1 MAASGHRLARFARP
15 VDNPAG
21 QADGQAAPAHEL
33 AHRDCPPAPQ
43 PSPTYPPAPTAR
55 PSALLHQ
62 VLIFSGGKSLRP
74 SACALRLPVGRQ
86 VEGGSRLAQRPR
98 SGLAL
103 TRLKRPSLCEWG
115 QSKGEARPPAPRA
128 SRRRVRGVQRG
139 SAPLGKAEG
148 RAVGGNRCAPPLGGH
163 FMPEGE
169 PRRRRGGTPQG
180 CPAEMPKTSTKRMRA
195 GRFSKGL

>member
-62 VLIFSGGKSLRP
+62 VLIFSGGESLRP
-74 SACALRLPVGRQ
+74 SACALRLPVGHQ

-103 TRLKRPSLCEWG
+103 TRLERPQPVRVGAVEGRSPPACPPSLTAASAGVPRG
-115 QSKGEARPPAPRA
+115 QRHLGQGRRPR
-128 SRRRVRGVQRG
+128 SRSTSPGGATFCRRG
-139 SAPLGKAEG
+139 SRAEG
-148 RAVGGNRCAPPLGGH
+148 V
-163 FMPEGE
+163 GE
-169 PRRRRGGTPQG
+169 PRRG
-180 CPAEMPKTSTKRMRA
+180 ALLWAPKN
-195 GRFSKGL
+195 

>member
-21 QADGQAAPAHEL
+21 QADGQAAPVHEL

-98 SGLAL
+98 
-103 TRLKRPSLCEWG
+103 
-115 QSKGEARPPAPRA
+115 
-128 SRRRVRGVQRG
+128 GVQRG

-180 CPAEMPKTSTKRMRA
+180 CPAESAKTSTKRMRE

>member
-103 TRLKRPSLCEWG
+103 TRLERPQAVRVGAVEGRSPPACPPSLTAASAGVPRGHQRTRYRAKCERLKN
-115 QSKGEARPPAPRA
+115 QQLKKGGYATAH
-128 SRRRVRGVQRG
+128 
-139 SAPLGKAEG
+139 
-148 RAVGGNRCAPPLGGH
+148 C
-163 FMPEGE
+163 
-169 PRRRRGGTPQG
+169 GTPRNSSLRRLKKI
-180 CPAEMPKTSTKRMRA
+180 CN
-195 GRFSKGL
+195 

>member
-74 SACALRLPVGRQ
+74 SAFGLRASLAGWTPSGRRVKARAATAQRLGLDATETTQPMRVGA
-86 VEGGSRLAQRPR
+86 VEGRSPPACPPEPHGGECGESRGAAPRWARPKAAQSGGTDAPPRWGGTLCRRGSR
-98 SGLAL
+98 
-103 TRLKRPSLCEWG
+103 
-115 QSKGEARPPAPRA
+115 
-128 SRRRVRGVQRG
+128 
-139 SAPLGKAEG
+139 AEG
-148 RAVGGNRCAPPLGGH
+148 V
-163 FMPEGE
+163 GE
-169 PRRRRGGTPQG
+169 PRRGAPLK
-180 CPAEMPKTSTKRMRA
+180 APKQAPRE
-195 GRFSKGL
+195 

>member
-74 SACALRLPVGRQ
+74 SAFGLRASLAGWTPSGRRVKARAATAQRLGLDATETTQPMRVGA
-86 VEGGSRLAQRPR
+86 VEGRSPPACPPSLTAASAGSPEGQRPAGQGRRPR
-98 SGLAL
+98 S
-103 TRLKRPSLCEWG
+103 R
-115 QSKGEARPPAPRA
+115 GEPMRPPPGGALYAGGGAAPKA
-128 SRRRVRGVQRG
+128 WGNPAGV
-139 SAPLGKAEG
+139 
-148 RAVGGNRCAPPLGGH
+148 
-163 FMPEGE
+163 
-169 PRRRRGGTPQG
+169 PR
-180 CPAEMPKTSTKRMRA
+180 
-195 GRFSKGL
+195 

>member
-62 VLIFSGGKSLRP
+62 VLIFSGGESLRP
-74 SACALRLPVGRQ
+74 SACALRLPVGHQ
-86 VEGGSRLAQRPR
+86 VEGGARLAQRPR

-103 TRLKRPSLCEWG
+103 TRLERPQAVRVGAVEGRSPPACPPSLTAASAGSPEG
-115 QSKGEARPPAPRA
+115 QRPAGQGRRPRSRGEPMRPPAGGALYAGGGAAPKAWGNPAGVPR
-128 SRRRVRGVQRG
+128 
-139 SAPLGKAEG
+139 
-148 RAVGGNRCAPPLGGH
+148 
-163 FMPEGE
+163 
-169 PRRRRGGTPQG
+169 
-180 CPAEMPKTSTKRMRA
+180 
-195 GRFSKGL
+195 

>member
-148 RAVGGNRCAPPLGGH
+148 RAVGGEPMRPPAGGALYAGGGAAPKAWGNPAGV
-163 FMPEGE
+163 
-169 PRRRRGGTPQG
+169 PR
-180 CPAEMPKTSTKRMRA
+180 
-195 GRFSKGL
+195 

>member
-86 VEGGSRLAQRPR
+86 VEGGSRLAQRLGLDATETTQPMRVGAVEGRSPPACPPSLTAASAGSPEGQRPAGQGRRPR
-98 SGLAL
+98 SRGGTDAPPRWGG
-103 TRLKRPSLCEWG
+103 TLC
-115 QSKGEARPPAPRA
+115 R
-128 SRRRVRGVQRG
+128 RG
-139 SAPLGKAEG
+139 SRAEG
-148 RAVGGNRCAPPLGGH
+148 V
-163 FMPEGE
+163 GE
-169 PRRRRGGTPQG
+169 PRRGAPLK
-180 CPAEMPKTSTKRMRA
+180 APKQAPRE
-195 GRFSKGL
+195 

>member
-115 QSKGEARPPAPRA
+115 QSKGEARLPPEPHGGECGESRGAAPRWA
-128 SRRRVRGVQRG
+128 R
-139 SAPLGKAEG
+139 PKA
-148 RAVGGNRCAPPLGGH
+148 AQSGGTDAPPRWGGH

-180 CPAEMPKTSTKRMRA
+180 CPAESAKTSTKRMRE

>member
-74 SACALRLPVGRQ
+74 SACALRLPGAAAGSRGWCGPQPAGRGHGPLTRPERPQ
-86 VEGGSRLAQRPR
+86 PQPGSRRRAQPAPCSRGVWGKTPRGGPARRGLVKPAGREGGDRAPPSGGHLDREGEPPR
-98 SGLAL
+98 SG
-103 TRLKRPSLCEWG
+103 
-115 QSKGEARPPAPRA
+115 
-128 SRRRVRGVQRG
+128 
-139 SAPLGKAEG
+139 
-148 RAVGGNRCAPPLGGH
+148 
-163 FMPEGE
+163 
-169 PRRRRGGTPQG
+169 GGTPEG
-180 CPAEMPKTSTKRMRA
+180 CPSLGHQRTRYRPIFKI
-195 GRFSKGL
+195 L

>member
-74 SACALRLPVGRQ
+74 ARFACRLDAKWKAGQ
-86 VEGGSRLAQRPR
+86 GSR

-180 CPAEMPKTSTKRMRA
+180 CPAESAKTSTKRMRE

>member
-115 QSKGEARPPAPRA
+115 QSKGEARPPACPPSLTAASVGSPEGQRPAGQGRRPR
-128 SRRRVRGVQRG
+128 SRGEPMRPPRWGGTLCRRG
-139 SAPLGKAEG
+139 SRAEG
-148 RAVGGNRCAPPLGGH
+148 V
-163 FMPEGE
+163 GE
-169 PRRRRGGTPQG
+169 PRRGAPLK
-180 CPAEMPKTSTKRMRA
+180 APKQAPRE
-195 GRFSKGL
+195 

>member
-128 SRRRVRGVQRG
+128 SRRRVRGVGQR
-139 SAPLGKAEG
+139 PTQG
-148 RAVGGNRCAPPLGGH
+148 RWDSFGTYPGQPADKCGAVPGRGRDS
-163 FMPEGE
+163 
-169 PRRRRGGTPQG
+169 RRDR
-180 CPAEMPKTSTKRMRA
+180 
-195 GRFSKGL
+195 